1 MRGALNISTEDA
13 MNNFGQ
19 LMQAACHE
27 ILLTGVSNAAMT
39 FFKRSSCLNWPMK
52 TSVAKW
58 NDLPIR
64 SFKAIYC
71 FSIPTK
77 STKSGILVSE
87 VVETTEV
94 SDDEADLR
102 HPFASTGKLKSL

>member
-1 MRGALNISTEDA
+1 MRGTLNISTEDA

-27 ILLTGVSNAAMT
+27 ILLTGVSNAVMT

-58 NDLPIR
+58 NDLYNR
-64 SFKAIYC
+64 SKQSTISQYQR
-71 FSIPTK
+71 SPPSPEYSYLKWLRQQKSVTTK
-77 STKSGILVSE
+77 QISDTHLQ
-87 VVETTEV
+87 VEEN
-94 SDDEADLR
+94 
-102 HPFASTGKLKSL
+102 